1 MQVFEY
7 LVFPKLSLKDLVQLK
22 QINKQFCKKIN
33 LPVIACKKVEV
44 KLREIL
50 GEKYTEFAQAMY
62 KCRGIISGSFV
73 LSCILEEE
81 WPTFDREM
89 KPQARDI
96 DIYVGCLGNGKKAKD
111 YYGSLYEKQDRRN
124 MDHLRK
130 FLSTLTGKIESD
142 HHGMYKSLFRR
153 LLWLENFYL
162 KKKGDTRPDYEHSY
176 YGEKRLIEYEDETKF
191 QLISIETDKG
201 YSIWDHIKSTGFTIC
216 RNRVTFDENGKIA
229 LFMSRPLEIIHK
241 KSTFILQD
249 MDDFFYRCR
258 KYTRRGFT
266 FRCKY
271 NKIFYLEYFYRDFS
285 HTHEIST
292 RFNEKRYNE
301 KKKNDKLKCGINC
314 PIKLLYGD
322 RKHYHEMAEAE
333 VKGRHSLR
341 VVTVDNSDGAF
352 NAILPTFK
360 RKCERNKR
368 DRDFMATYPEKRNL
382 PSFPDLEEYV
392 LWRGKVE
399 DVVKLHPYAKTN
411 TYDYDITYDPP
422 EPEQHFFS
430 DDEDN

>member
-22 QINKQFCKKIN
+22 QVNKQFCKKIN
-33 LPVIACKKVEV
+33 LPVIACKKVET

-50 GEKYTEFAQAMY
+50 GEKYVEFAQAMY
-62 KCRGIISGSFV
+62 NCRGIISGSFV
-73 LSCILEEE
+73 LSCILDEE

-96 DIYVGCLGNGKKAKD
+96 DVYVGCLGNGEKGNVHC
-111 YYGSLYEKQDRRN
+111 GSIYKKQDKRN

-130 FLSTLTGKIESD
+130 FLSTLTNKVAPD

-153 LLWLENFYL
+153 LLWLENFYF
-162 KKKGDTRPDYEHSY
+162 KKEGDARLDYD
-176 YGEKRLIEYEDETKF
+176 GENRLVEYEDETKF
-191 QLISIETDKG
+191 QLISIETDKD
-201 YSIWDHIKSTGFTIC
+201 YSIWDHIKSTGFAIC

-249 MDDFFYRCR
+249 IDDFFYRCR

-271 NKIFYLEYFYRDFS
+271 NKIFYLEYFYRDFT
-285 HTHEIST
+285 HTHEISV

-322 RKHYHEMAEAE
+322 RKHYHEMEE
-333 VKGRHSLR
+333 NEIKNRHPIR
-341 VVTVDNSDGAF
+341 VATVDNSDGAF

-368 DRDFMATYPEKRNL
+368 DREFMITYPGKYDL

-392 LWRGKVE
+392 LWRGEVE
-399 DVVKLHPYAKTN
+399 DVVELHPYAKTN
-411 TYDYDITYDPP
+411 TYEYDITYDPAK
-422 EPEQHFFS
+422 PEQH
-430 DDEDN
+430 DEDN